1 MVSCGGAIT
10 SAVKGLPFELT
21 NIAPR
26 EMSVFPVSHSAIIA
40 PAEFSTSQRFEI
52 PAIASAC
59 AW

>member
-1 MVSCGGAIT
+1 MVNCGGAIT

-26 EMSVFPVSHSAIIA
+26 EMSVFPVPHSAIA

-52 PAIASAC
+52 PAIARAC
-59 AW
+59 A